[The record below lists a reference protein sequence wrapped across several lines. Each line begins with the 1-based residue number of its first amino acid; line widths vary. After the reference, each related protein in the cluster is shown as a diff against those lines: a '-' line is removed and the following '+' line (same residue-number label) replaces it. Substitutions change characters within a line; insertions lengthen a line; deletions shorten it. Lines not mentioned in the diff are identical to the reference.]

1 MDKRYK
7 IVISSHNIYKEIEL
21 SPEMKQLKVGTE
33 KDCDVRLH
41 KNLFFGN
48 IELLFTKK
56 DGEWSVQ
63 CSDNLYLT
71 VGDIRKLMTKQLVNG
86 DILSV
91 KYYDS
96 DNTVFSMDFLVD
108 FDDGNIRYERII
120 DTYYQPEIRIG
131 CAPDNTIILSGNYV
145 KNDSIVLTRKGE
157 NYVMKI
163 NNSSYGVLHNGKRAE
178 SGELIKDGD
187 FISISDYFFCI
198 KDGRVWAQIKDGMTV
213 NSVRYTDRPA
223 QNGYP
228 KFNRS
233 TRVKTVVNTDRI
245 EILDPPAKPEKP
257 KNNLLMRLLPSMGML
272 VAAIFMASKGGSM
285 IIFSAISG
293 VMSVLTAIMG
303 VIEGKKEF
311 KTKTAE
317 RIDTYNAYIERK
329 RGEIEECR
337 EEELDGLNS
346 IYISQP
352 DEIANFDAFSTRLFD
367 RRREDEDFL
376 SVRLGTGAIE
386 SGRGVNYKKQEKLEI
401 EDELQKLPGEICE
414 EYKLIE
420 NAPIVC
426 PLKDANA
433 IGIVGEEPFR
443 FDFLKNFVVDIA
455 ARQYSSDV
463 KMVFVATPEHKDR
476 VYWFR
481 FLPQVFCETINSRT
495 IVINDE
501 SKNTVFEYLYKE
513 LTQRK
518 QSKTLDHHI
527 VVFVYDEYGFQNHPI
542 SKFVDCAGELGITF
556 VFFGDKASDIPMGCT
571 SIINIIDAQN
581 AELIDAAGK
590 RDTIEFEYPRISE
603 QETQDIIDILAPV
616 YTEELSLEG
625 TLTKNYTMF
634 DMLNII
640 AVDDI
645 DLEKRWAGSAVSK
658 SMAAPLG
665 VSKSGTVYLDLHDKA
680 HGPHGLVA
688 GTTGSGKSEILQT
701 YILAMSTLFHP
712 YEVGFVII
720 DFKGGG
726 MVNQFRTLPHLV
738 GAITNIDGKEIDR
751 SLKSI
756 KAELQK
762 RQRYFAEADV
772 NHIDKYITKYKK
784 GEVDRPLPHLI
795 IIVDEF
801 AELKAE
807 QPEFM
812 KELISAA
819 RIGRSLGVHLI
830 LATQKP
836 SGQVN
841 EQIWSNSR
849 FKLCLKVQSQ
859 EDSNEVL
866 KSPLAAEIKEPGR
879 AYLQVGNN
887 EIFELFQ
894 SAYSGAPEKTDDSK
908 VKEFT
913 IYSLTDAAKR
923 VPVFTQKKSG
933 GSKDSATQLDAIVA
947 YVARYCEKQS
957 IVKLPDICLPAL
969 EKVIPFPAGVGAKKY
984 ITGVSLGVYDDP
996 DNQYQGV
1003 YSIDIAEQNMLI
1015 VGSAQ
1020 TGKTNVLHNII
1031 RSLAKNYTPDE
1042 VSIYIVDFASMVL
1055 KNFEKLN
1062 HVGGVVCPSDDEKLK
1077 NLFKLLYTEIEKR
1090 KEKLISY
1097 GVSSFKAYKEAGMT
1111 DLPQIVLIVDNLTA
1125 LKELYMQ
1132 DTDELLGI
1140 CREGLS
1146 VGISVIVANAQTAGI
1161 GYKYMTNFS
1170 SRIALFCNDSGE
1182 YSTLFD
1188 HCRETLDNIPG
1199 RSLIEIENEHY
1210 ECQTYL
1216 AFNGEKEIERAAE
1229 ISKFISRVNAK
1240 YGNSAARRIPIIPAH
1255 LTELFIYDQF
1265 YNMADA
1271 SRYSLVAGLDYGDVS
1286 PFTLAFANLGVL
1298 AISGR
1303 EKSGKHNWVKYC
1315 VSMLS
1320 RQYPEHTSVYI
1331 VDGIER
1337 KLAPLKDHSS
1347 VVSYSIL
1354 SDSVIGMLTEIEAEL
1369 KSRYAKLEADES
1381 DAMSRSNLLLL
1392 VINNP
1397 DALTTISADSSALN
1411 AYKNICGRY
1420 KNLNVAIIVSCVENA
1435 AISYSATDVLKTIR
1449 DSRNMLFFDDLANMK
1464 VYDLP
1469 LSVTRNYKK
1478 PIDVGDCYYI
1488 KDNSVSKLKTPI
1500 HQKS

>member
-86 DILSV
+86 DLLSV

-108 FDDGNIRYERII
+108 FDDGNIRYERVI

-317 RIDTYNAYIERK
+317 RIDTYNSYIERK
-329 RGEIEECR
+329 RDDIEECR

-481 FLPQVFCETINSRT
+481 FLPQVFCEAINSRT

-518 QSKTLDHHI
+518 QSKTLDHHT
-527 VVFVYDEYGFQNHPI
+527 VVFIYDEYGFQNHPI

-590 RDTIEFEYPRISE
+590 RDTVEFEYPRISE

-625 TLTKNYTMF
+625 TLTKNYSMF

-762 RQRYFAEADV
+762 RQRYFADADV

-947 YVARYCEKQS
+947 YVARYCEKQN

-969 EKVIPFPAGVGAKKY
+969 EKVIPFPAGVGDY
-984 ITGVSLGVYDDP
+984 GIDSLPIGIYDNP
-996 DNQYQGV
+996 DEQYQG
-1003 YSIDIAEQNMLI
+1003 YAKLSIGGQNMLV
-1015 VGSAQ
+1015 VGAAAS
-1020 TGKTNVLHNII
+1020 GKTNLIQVII
-1031 RSLAKNYTPDE
+1031 RMAVEKFSPREINFYIADFGSMYLKNYSE
-1042 VSIYIVDFASMVL
+1042 
-1055 KNFEKLN
+1055 LN
-1062 HVGGVVCPSDDEKLK
+1062 HVGGVVTIAENEKFK
-1077 NLFKLLYTEIEKR
+1077 NLFKLLLSEIAFR
-1090 KEKLISY
+1090 KEKFQKSGL
-1097 GVSSFKAYKEAGMT
+1097 SSFESYVESGKD
-1111 DLPQIVLIVDNLTA
+1111 DLPRIVFVMENFSA
-1125 LKELYMQ
+1125 FKEVYGDQYEDSLLYV
-1132 DTDELLGI
+1132 L
-1140 CREGLS
+1140 REGITC
-1146 VGISVIVANAQTAGI
+1146 GISLIITNQSSSGF
-1161 GYKYMTNFS
+1161 GYKFLS
-1170 SRIALFCNDSGE
+1170 
-1182 YSTLFD
+1182 
-1188 HCRETLDNIPG
+1188 NIPG
-1199 RSLIEIENEHY
+1199 RVALRCNEADEYSSLFDRCRMRPDDNAGRMLCAMNNEVYEAQSFLAFEGEKEYERSMKVKVYVAQMNEQYEGLYAKRIPCVPDKVTFGYIENNYNINSVVGVYPLGIRYNDVDVELLDTRKMNELCVVSNNNVKKQEIANKLIGILKYTYLENPSHVYIIDSIQRPLKSYSELPMVEQYTSDYSMLGNILDDLKDEIENRYDRLIDDDESGVP
-1210 ECQTYL
+1210 EFEQIVVIINNND
-1216 AFNGEKEIERAAE
+1216 AIEY
-1229 ISKFISRVNAK
+1229 ISNNNDLMQMYRDFTKK
-1240 YGNSAARRIPIIPAH
+1240 YAMTGICFWY
-1255 LTELFIYDQF
+1255 T
-1265 YNMADA
+1265 
-1271 SRYSLVAGLDYGDVS
+1271 
-1286 PFTLAFANLGVL
+1286 NLED
-1298 AISGR
+1298 S
-1303 EKSGKHNWVKYC
+1303 K
-1315 VSMLS
+1315 
-1320 RQYPEHTSVYI
+1320 
-1331 VDGIER
+1331 
-1337 KLAPLKDHSS
+1337 
-1347 VVSYSIL
+1347 VSYNSP
-1354 SDSVIGMLTEIEAEL
+1354 EL
-1369 KSRYAKLEADES
+1369 L
-1381 DAMSRSNLLLL
+1381 RSLKERNQL
-1392 VINNP
+1392 I
-1397 DALTTISADSSALN
+1397 
-1411 AYKNICGRY
+1411 
-1420 KNLNVAIIVSCVENA
+1420 
-1435 AISYSATDVLKTIR
+1435 TDG
-1449 DSRNMLFFDDLANMK
+1449 NLANMK
-1464 VYDLP
+1464 FCDISA
-1469 LSVTRNYKK
+1469 SVAKK
-1478 PIDVGDCYYI
+1478 NKMTNPGDVFLVTEDNVQRI
-1488 KDNSVSKLKTPI
+1488 KLVEEE
-1500 HQKS
+1500 